1 MKAVTD
7 RSFSASL
14 HLHLSI
20 AAAACM
26 GNSGSNGEESA
37 GELGTFGG
45 LERERE
51 NWMKK
56 LGNNRESWDECLKAQ
71 IDTVGAK

>member
-1 MKAVTD
+1 MKSVTD

-26 GNSGSNGEESA
+26 GNSGSNGEESG
-37 GELGTFGG
+37 GELGAFGDWKW
-45 LERERE
+45 ERE
-51 NWMKK
+51 NWMNK
-56 LGNNRESWDECLKAQ
+56 LLTTGSSRGMNA
-71 IDTVGAK
+71 